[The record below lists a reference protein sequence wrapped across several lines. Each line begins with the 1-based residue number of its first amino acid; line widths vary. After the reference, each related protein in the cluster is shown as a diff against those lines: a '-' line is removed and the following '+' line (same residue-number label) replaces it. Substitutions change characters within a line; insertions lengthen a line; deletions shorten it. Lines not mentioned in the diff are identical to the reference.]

1 MKLQFSLRDLLWLTI
16 VVALAAG
23 WRIERTS
30 LQARNDELEA
40 RVEQL
45 SGFIRP
51 FSDAPTAPVSVLLA
65 LVGLCVIGLVG
76 IVLRTGLRYRRT
88 GS

>member
-1 MKLQFSLRDLLWLTI
+1 MNLQFTLRDILWLTI

-23 WRIERTS
+23 WRIERAS
-30 LQARNDELEA
+30 LQARNDELES

-51 FSDAPTAPVSVLLA
+51 FSDAPTGPIAVLLA
-65 LVGLCVIGLVG
+65 LIGLCVIA
-76 IVLRTGLRYRRT
+76 IVIISLLTGLRHRRKD
-88 GS
+88 S